1 MPTFRAAEGQG
12 PGSQVDCHN
21 ITKITWDKLAINIKV
36 RFKRLQY
43 VTDET
48 C

>member
-1 MPTFRAAEGQG
+1 MPTFGAAEE
-12 PGSQVDCHN
+12 PSAGSQTACHN
-21 ITKITWDKLAINIKV
+21 ITKMAWDKLAINIKV